1 MILEQFTDTQ
11 VLLLSM
17 ILLGIVYVVVKS
29 ILRVRDNRALAAQRQ
44 RR

>member
-17 ILLGIVYVVVKS
+17 ILLGIVYVVVTS
-29 ILRVRDNRALAAQRQ
+29 ILRVRDNRAIGAQRH

>member
-17 ILLGIVYVVVKS
+17 VLLGIVYAVVTS
-29 ILRVRDNRALAAQRQ
+29 ILRIRDNRALAAQRN